1 VSSALVDGGVMR
13 GCRVR
18 GLPSKLKMGLSFLWG
33 IVTDMEWIYTV
44 DQVMV

>member
-1 VSSALVDGGVMR
+1 MSSALVNGGVLR

-18 GLPSKLKMGLSFLWG
+18 SLPSKLKMGFESPR
-33 IVTDMEWIYTV
+33 IVTDMDSIYTV